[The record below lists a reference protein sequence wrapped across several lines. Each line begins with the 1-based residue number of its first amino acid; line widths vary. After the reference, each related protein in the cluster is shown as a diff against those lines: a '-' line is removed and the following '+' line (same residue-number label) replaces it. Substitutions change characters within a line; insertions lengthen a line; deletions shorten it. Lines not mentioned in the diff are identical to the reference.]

1 MFGVPNSHISKLLAY
16 FFMQQM
22 LLCIS
27 YCILNHSDN
36 QESIHLF
43 ARERSMN
50 THTHRYFLR
59 QKRTIKQHSNIW
71 NELWP
76 LLKTTQ
82 KKKAPPQNN
91 NQQQARQSS
100 GRAHRNR
107 QMCSNKTPLAAS
119 YSQVTWKILRRWATY
134 IHVLYDL

>member
-1 MFGVPNSHISKLLAY
+1 
-16 FFMQQM
+16 MQQM

-76 LLKTTQ
+76 LLKTTH
-82 KKKAPPQNN
+82 KKKAPPKTTTNN
-91 NQQQARQSS
+91 SLGSHLAGLTEIDKCAAIKHRSRPAIRKLLGKFSVDGPLIYTSFMIYNGLTDRS
-100 GRAHRNR
+100 RNR
-107 QMCSNKTPLAAS
+107 G
-119 YSQVTWKILRRWATY
+119 
-134 IHVLYDL
+134 